1 MRQISLLTL
10 VALVA
15 ACSNDSRITRPPD
28 VSARLDVSSQ
38 TTRYVITKF
47 SSSLGGTLS
56 RGMAI
61 NSSGLV
67 AGWSSLADGSRH
79 AGLWRN
85 GSIVDLGTLGGLSS
99 TVPWPGLNEDGMV
112 VGVSQ
117 TSAIDPLD
125 EEWSCEL
132 GGFLPETTNRI
143 CRGFVWQNGVMRELP
158 TLGGNHGFAAG
169 VDNKGLVVG
178 WAETPVHDPTCSSS
192 SKQVLQFRA
201 VVWDPKNGSGGKIK
215 TRELSPFHGDST
227 SAATAINDSGQV
239 VGISGDCD
247 QAVGRYSARH
257 AVLWDR
263 NGKVTEIP
271 NLGGT
276 SWHTPMDIN
285 AQGDVVGFS
294 NPNEPGD
301 ETGDFISRAFLWP
314 HGAAKATD
322 LKTLPGDF
330 FSEAFAIN
338 SRGQV
343 VGVSFGGA
351 NGSHAFL
358 YENGVMTDLN
368 DLVGPG
374 FPDILRS
381 AQDINDAGQITG
393 RIFEASTGKTLVF
406 VATPMTPAP

>member
-10 VALVA
+10 IAVVA
-15 ACSNDSRITRPPD
+15 ACNNESRITRPPD
-28 VSARLDVSSQ
+28 VSSQLDVSSQ
-38 TTRYVITKF
+38 TARYVITKF
-47 SSSLGGTLS
+47 SSSLGGTVS

-79 AGLWRN
+79 AALWRN

-99 TVPWPGLNEDGMV
+99 TVPWPGLNEDGML

-125 EEWSCEL
+125 EDWSCEL

-169 VDNKGLVVG
+169 VNNKGLVVG

-192 SKQVLQFRA
+192 SNQVLQFRA

-215 TRELSPFHGDST
+215 MRELYPFHGDST

-285 AQGDVVGFS
+285 SHGDVVGFS
-294 NPNEPGD
+294 NPAEPGD
-301 ETGDFISRAFLWP
+301 EVGDFISRAFLWIN
-314 HGAAKATD
+314 GAAKATD

-338 SRGQV
+338 SQGQV

-351 NGSHAFL
+351 NGSHAFIF
-358 YENGVMTDLN
+358 ENGGMKDLN

-393 RIFEASTGKTLVF
+393 RVFETSTGKTLTF
-406 VATPMTPAP
+406 VANPIPDAP

>member
-1 MRQISLLTL
+1 MRQISRLTL
-10 VALVA
+10 IAVVA
-15 ACSNDSRITRPPD
+15 ACSNESRITRPPD
-28 VSARLDVSSQ
+28 ASARLDVSSQ
-38 TTRYVITKF
+38 TTRYVITKY

-79 AGLWRN
+79 AALWRN

-117 TSAIDPLD
+117 TSAVDPLD
-125 EEWSCEL
+125 EDWSCEL

-169 VDNKGLVVG
+169 VNNKGLVVG

-192 SKQVLQFRA
+192 SNQVLQFRA

-215 TRELSPFHGDST
+215 TRELRPFRGDST

-263 NGKVTEIP
+263 NGKLTEIP

-276 SWHTPMDIN
+276 TWHTPMDIN
-285 AQGDVVGFS
+285 ERGDVVGFS

-314 HGAAKATD
+314 YGAAKATD
-322 LKTLPGDF
+322 LKTLPGDA

-338 SRGQV
+338 SSGQV

-351 NGSHAFL
+351 NGSHAFI
-358 YENGVMTDLN
+358 YENGVMKDLN
-368 DLVGPG
+368 DIIAVS
-374 FPDILRS
+374 PDILRS